1 MEIRRSSSASWT
13 GPVDGGSGDIRIGR
27 SGPTVPFSLK
37 TRIGEASATNPE
49 ELVAAALAGCYAMSL
64 ANELGDAGIPFA
76 DVDTS
81 ATVHLV
87 QGPGG
92 FSIPTIDLSATVVGS
107 DESVERL
114 TEVAQVAK
122 ANCPVSRLYDA
133 DVRLEVSRR

>member
-1 MEIRRSSSASWT
+1 MEIRRTSSASWT

-37 TRIGEASATNPE
+37 TRTGEASATNPE

-133 DVRLEVSRR
+133 DVRLKVGRR

>member
-1 MEIRRSSSASWT
+1 MEIRRTSSATWT
-13 GPVDGGSGDIRIGR
+13 GPVDGGSGEIGIGR

-37 TRIGEASATNPE
+37 SRVGEASATNPE

-64 ANELGDAGIPFA
+64 ANELGTAGITFA
-76 DVDTS
+76 EVDTS

-87 QGPGG
+87 QGSGG
-92 FSIPTIDLSATVVGS
+92 FSIPTIDLTATVVGS
-107 DESVERL
+107 DESEERL

-133 DVRLEVSRR
+133 DVWLKVGR